1 MRLPWFLLL
10 TGFVI
15 PSLVQGADDWIRYE
29 GKAGPGQG
37 KHLVFL
43 CGDEEYRG
51 EEGLPMLA
59 KILSQR
65 HGFTCTVLF
74 SVDDQGVI
82 DPKAQGSLSGAEQLD
97 TADAIVMLLRF
108 RNWPDEQA
116 SHFVNAFKRGIP
128 VIGLRTSTHAFKYPG
143 KGKTSFGDL
152 NRFGKDVLGEQWV
165 SHWGKHK
172 REATLGVVESTAAD
186 HPILNGVGQIFGDS
200 DVYEAYPPEDA
211 EILVRGQVLVGMSPD
226 DPPAAYAKKRRSD
239 GVEQDINGP
248 MMPVAWTRTH
258 EHGDGVKNRVFCTT
272 LGAATDL
279 QSEGLRRMIVNSVY
293 WGLKLDVP
301 KKGDVSYVD
310 PYVPSAYGFG
320 TNRPGIKPAD
330 HELGKT
336 LP

>member
-10 TGFVI
+10 AGLLV

-37 KHLVFL
+37 KHVVFL

-59 KILSQR
+59 KILSQH

-74 SVDDQGVI
+74 SVDEQGVI
-82 DPKAQGSLSGAEQLD
+82 DPKAQSSLTGAEQLD
-97 TADAIVMLLRF
+97 SADAIVMLLRF
-108 RNWPDEQA
+108 RNWPDEVA
-116 SHFVNAFKRGIP
+116 SHFVDAFGRGVP

-143 KGKTSFGDL
+143 QRETKFRDL
-152 NRFGKDVLGEQWV
+152 NGFGENVLGEEWV

-172 REATLGVVESTAAD
+172 REATLGVVELSATD
-186 HPILNGVGQIFGDS
+186 HPILTGVGQIFGDS
-200 DVYEAYPPEDA
+200 DVYEAYPPKDA
-211 EILVRGQVLVGMSPD
+211 QVLVRGQVLVGMSPE
-226 DPPAAYAKKRRSD
+226 DPPATYSKKRRSD
-239 GVEQDINGP
+239 GAEQDINGP
-248 MMPVAWTRTH
+248 MMPVAWTRTYKH
-258 EHGDGVKNRVFCTT
+258 DDGVKNRIFCTT

-279 QSEGLRRMIVNSVY
+279 QNEGLRRMVLNSVF
-293 WGLKLDVP
+293 WGLQMDVP

-310 PYVPSAYGFG
+310 PYHPSAYGFG
-320 TNRPGIKPAD
+320 TNRSGIKPAD
-330 HELGKT
+330 HALGKS